1 MFTLNVVV
9 PTPSVTV
16 TAPST
21 QRVGQPLTLTCN
33 ATTVRGITSR
43 VDIVWS
49 RGTNITKTIENIA
62 PTAIRSLRKYIDTY
76 TISTLRI
83 DDDDRE
89 FECGLVIHASSQ
101 IRGSDIATLDVIG
114 MYEVE
119 SQLITYGCGKCD
131 LYRHCQFRNSY
142 MDI

>member
-1 MFTLNVVV
+1 
-9 PTPSVTV
+9 VTV
-16 TAPST
+16 TAPNT

-33 ATTVRGITSR
+33 ATIVRGITSR

-49 RGTNITKTIENIA
+49 RDTNITKTTENIA
-62 PTAIRSLRKYIDTY
+62 PTAIKNLRRYIDTY

-101 IRGSDIATLDVIG
+101 IRGSDITTLDVIG
-114 MYEVE
+114 MCEIE
-119 SQLITYGCGKCD
+119 S
-131 LYRHCQFRNSY
+131 
-142 MDI
+142 